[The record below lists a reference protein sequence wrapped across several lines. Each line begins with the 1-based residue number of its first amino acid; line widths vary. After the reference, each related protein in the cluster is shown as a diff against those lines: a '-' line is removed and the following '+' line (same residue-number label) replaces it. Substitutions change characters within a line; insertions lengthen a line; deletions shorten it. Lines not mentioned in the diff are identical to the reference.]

1 MENMLADPKAL
12 ISAAAALGTGLA
24 IGLGAI
30 GSGVGIGIATSKY
43 LESVA
48 RQPEAEG
55 KLRPWF
61 ILGVVFC
68 ETVTLYSL
76 LIAFMLFGKIG

>member
-1 MENMLADPKAL
+1 MVENAGG
-12 ISAAAALGTGLA
+12 IVQAAAALGAGLA
-24 IGLGAI
+24 IGLGAM

-61 ILGVVFC
+61 LLGVVFC
-68 ETVTLYSL
+68 ETVTLYAFV
-76 LIAFMLFGKIG
+76 IAIMLFGKI

>member
-1 MENMLADPKAL
+1 MEQLADPKTL
-12 ISAAAALGTGLA
+12 VSAAAALGAGIS

-30 GSGVGIGIATSKY
+30 GSGLGIGLATSKY

-61 ILGVVFC
+61 LLGVVFC
-68 ETVTLYSL
+68 ETVTLY
-76 LIAFMLFGKIG
+76 AFVVAILLFGKI

>member
-1 MENMLADPKAL
+1 MEGAATDPKVL
-12 ISAAAALGTGLA
+12 VSAACALGAGLA

-30 GSGVGIGIATSKY
+30 GSGLGIGTATGKY

-61 ILGVVFC
+61 LLGLIFC
-68 ETVTLYSL
+68 ETVTLYAFV
-76 LIAFMLFGKIG
+76 IAIMLFGKV

>member
-1 MENMLADPKAL
+1 MDQLADPKTL
-12 ISAAAALGTGLA
+12 ISAAAALAAGLS

-61 ILGVVFC
+61 LLGVVFC
-68 ETVTLYSL
+68 ETVTLY
-76 LIAFMLFGKIG
+76 AFVFAILLFGKI

>member
-1 MENMLADPKAL
+1 MSAESAVLVSAL
-12 ISAAAALGTGLA
+12 AALGAGLA
-24 IGLGAI
+24 IGLGAV
-30 GSGVGIGIATSKY
+30 GSGLGIGFATGKY

-61 ILGVVFC
+61 LLGLVFC

-76 LIAFMLFGKIG
+76 VIALMLFGKVH